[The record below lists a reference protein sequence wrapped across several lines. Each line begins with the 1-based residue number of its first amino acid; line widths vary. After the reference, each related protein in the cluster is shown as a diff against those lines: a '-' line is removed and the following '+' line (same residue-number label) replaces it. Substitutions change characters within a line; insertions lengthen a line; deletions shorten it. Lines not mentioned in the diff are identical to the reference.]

1 MNPPARK
8 GTALKPRS
16 TKVKIGRRDLLR
28 RTALA
33 STSAL
38 AGHLLEG
45 TNTSEGSNDTA
56 PAQNLRLGF
65 DTYSIRGLGWKDI
78 QYLDYAASLNLDN
91 VQLSS
96 LDDYASLDPE
106 HLQKVREHA
115 TRLGITIDAGT
126 GCICPLSKSWG
137 TRTGTGADAV
147 LEGLKVAKAVGARVM
162 RCVQGSLADRRNDD
176 RPLEACMEETIRVF
190 RSVRSQALD
199 WGVKI
204 ALENHAGDMQA
215 REILTIIQESGPEF
229 VGSCLDTGNPLWV
242 MENPLVTMEVLGP
255 HVLTTHIRDSVV
267 FDHPRGAAVQWVALG
282 DGNVDLAQLVS
293 QHRQVCPNAA
303 MNLEIITGRPPD
315 VLPYREQPFWKYFP
329 KTLASEFVRFVEL
342 ARKGSPFMGTMVV
355 EDAAGQST
363 PEFAAAMRQQQKI
376 DLERSL
382 KFAKH
387 HLGVGVR
394 WKQA

>member
-1 MNPPARK
+1 MD
-8 GTALKPRS
+8 
-16 TKVKIGRRDLLR
+16 RRALLR
-28 RTALA
+28 RTALV
-33 STSAL
+33 STTAL
-38 AGHLLEG
+38 AAHFLEP
-45 TNTSEGSNDTA
+45 TMASSSESQAAATPKGI
-56 PAQNLRLGF
+56 RLGF
-65 DTYSIRGLGWKDI
+65 DTYSIRGLGWKDM
-78 QYLDYAASLNLDN
+78 QYLDYAASLHLDN

-96 LDDYASLDPE
+96 LDDYASLDPA

-115 TRLGITIDAGT
+115 EQAGITIDAGT
-126 GCICPLSKSWG
+126 GCICPLSKSWRNG
-137 TRTGTGADAV
+137 TESGTDAV
-147 LEGLKVAKAVGARVM
+147 LAGLKVAKAVGAKVM

-176 RPLEACMEETIRVF
+176 LPLQACMEETIRVF
-190 RSVRSQALD
+190 RSVKSQALD

-255 HVLTTHIRDSVV
+255 HVLTTHVRDSAV
-267 FDHPRGAAVQWVALG
+267 FNHPRGAAVQWVALG
-282 DGNVDLAQLVS
+282 DGNIDLPQLVS
-293 QHRQVCPNAA
+293 LHQQLCPHAA

-315 VLPYREQPFWKYFP
+315 VLPYREQHFWKYFP

-342 ARKGSPFMGTMVV
+342 ARQGSPFMGTMVV
-355 EDAAGQST
+355 EDAAGHHP
-363 PEFAAAMRQQQKI
+363 PEYAAALREQQRI

-382 KFAKH
+382 EYAKH
-387 HLGVGVR
+387 QLAAGIR